1 MNRATVGVGG
11 SGDQSFME
19 ALGRA
24 RAEFMEMPGLQLTVR
39 QAARLWA
46 CDQALCEAV
55 LKALVE
61 ARFLVRHR
69 ELFARA

>member
-1 MNRATVGVGG
+1 MGVDGG
-11 SGDQSFME
+11 ESGFLE

-24 RAEFMEMPGLQLTVR
+24 RAEFMEMPGLQLTAR

-55 LKALVE
+55 LSALVE

-69 ELFARA
+69 ESFARA